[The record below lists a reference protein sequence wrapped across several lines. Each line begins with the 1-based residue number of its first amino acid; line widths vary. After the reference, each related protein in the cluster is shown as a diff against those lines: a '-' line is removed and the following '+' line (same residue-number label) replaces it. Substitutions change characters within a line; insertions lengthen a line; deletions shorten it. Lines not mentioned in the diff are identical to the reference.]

1 MAAFDQLL
9 EQAGPACQQ
18 HRSQERLRSHL
29 LAQLVCLGE
38 HTLTGLLAT
47 SGQQF
52 RDWSAAY
59 RFYGRNRV
67 EPAALFGVVRS
78 AVEEQLPHDQPLVV
92 ALDDSLLRKCGHK
105 IPGTAWRPDPLGAP
119 FQVSFVW
126 AQRVLQLAAA
136 MPEGTDGAARTVPI
150 DFRLAPTAP
159 RPRPKAPEREWGA
172 YRQEQKRLNINRQAA
187 ERLERLAKQR
197 QNEGL
202 TRPLWVT
209 VDGRFTNKTFLKNAP
224 APAVVIGRLRGDARL
239 HEAVEPSVSASPA
252 GGRPRWYGPRLPTP
266 EELRKDAQVPWQ
278 EVEAYAAGQRHLFKI
293 KTLDKVRWRVTGAKR
308 ALRLIVIAP
317 LAYRPR
323 KGRRLLYRKPAYLIC
338 TDPSLPLARVLQA
351 YLWRWGIEVNFRDQ
365 KTLLGVGQARVR
377 NPYSIAHVP
386 ATAVAAYAMLLIAAR
401 QAQLSPSLPLPAWR
415 RSRPAA
421 HATCATLI
429 NQLRY
434 ELWSSALNPGLCDF
448 SFSPPHELKS
458 HKPQP
463 HLESAVLYAIA
474 G

>member
-9 EQAGPACQQ
+9 EQAGQACEQ
-18 HRSQERLRSHL
+18 RRGLERLRSHL

-38 HTLTGLLAT
+38 HTITGLLAT

-67 EPAALFGVVRS
+67 DPTALFTVVRG
-78 AVEEQLPHDQPLVV
+78 ALEQQLPQDQPLVV
-92 ALDDSLLRKCGHK
+92 ALDDSILRKCGHK

-126 AQRVLQLAAA
+126 AQRIVQMAAA
-136 MPEGTDGAARTVPI
+136 MPEGTDGVARTVPI
-150 DFRLAPTAP
+150 DFGLAPTP
-159 RPRPKAPEREWGA
+159 RRPRPKAPESEWSA
-172 YRQEQKRLNINRQAA
+172 YRQEQKRLNINRQAVT
-187 ERLERLAKQR
+187 RLERLAQQR
-197 QNEGL
+197 RAEGQR
-202 TRPLWVT
+202 RPLWVT

-224 APAVVIGRLRGDARL
+224 SETVVIGRIRGDARL
-239 HEAVEPSVSASPA
+239 HAAVEPSISPSAA

-266 EELRKDAQVPWQ
+266 EELRKDDQTPWQ
-278 EVEAYAAGQRHLFKI
+278 RVEAYAAGQRHLFKI

-323 KGRRLLYRKPAYLIC
+323 KGSPLLYRKPAYLIC
-338 TDPSLPLARVLQA
+338 TDPALSLAQVLQA
-351 YLWRWGIEVNFRDQ
+351 YLWRWGIEVNFRDE

-377 NPYSIAHVP
+377 NPHSIAHVP
-386 ATAVAAYAMLLIAAR
+386 ATAVAAYALLLVAATR
-401 QAQLSPSLPLPAWR
+401 SQLSPSLPLPAWR
-415 RSRPAA
+415 QSRPAA
-421 HATCATLI
+421 HATCAMLI

-434 ELWSSALNPGLCDF
+434 ELWASSMNPGLCDF
-448 SFSPPHELKS
+448 SSSRLQGLKS

-463 HLESAVLYAIA
+463 HLESALFYAIA